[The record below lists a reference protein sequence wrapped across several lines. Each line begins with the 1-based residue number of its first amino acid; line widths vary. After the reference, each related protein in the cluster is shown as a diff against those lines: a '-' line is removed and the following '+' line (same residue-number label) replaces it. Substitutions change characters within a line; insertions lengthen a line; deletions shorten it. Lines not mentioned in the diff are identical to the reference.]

1 VSGGQRHR
9 LSLALTLIRRPRV
22 LILDDPFA
30 PLDSQKIAEILE
42 NLQCHFGAATW
53 IVFTHRQE
61 ARPYL
66 DRWWEEVL
74 RGEASILQ
82 REG

>member
-1 VSGGQRHR
+1 
-9 LSLALTLIRRPRV
+9 
-22 LILDDPFA
+22 LDDPFA

-42 NLQCHFGAATW
+42 NLQRHFGEATW